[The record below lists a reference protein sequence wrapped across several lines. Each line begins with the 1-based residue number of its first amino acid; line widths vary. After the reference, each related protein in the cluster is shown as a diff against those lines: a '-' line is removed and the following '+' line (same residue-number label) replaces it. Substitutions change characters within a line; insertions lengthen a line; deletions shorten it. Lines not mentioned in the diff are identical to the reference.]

1 MKRNDVIYL
10 AGSEGV
16 AVRPVVP
23 FDKVVCE
30 FLDAL
35 SKEIL
40 RDNQL
45 KTYTDV
51 LSFAFWIRK
60 GNIQKQKESYME
72 NNRLIRTVG
81 QEGACAIE
89 HNKSEAGVNSIIKDN
104 DKENII
110 VEKNNIDDDSHTKK
124 ECYIEKDCCIE
135 KSCRIGKGLA
145 FHIAPSNV
153 PINFAFSFAFGLL
166 AGNSN
171 IVRVSSKNF
180 PQVTLLCKKIQEV
193 MDREEYAAIR
203 QTNAIVMYDRN
214 REITDYFSSVCDIRV
229 IWGGDHTIEEIRK
242 SPMKARI
249 KEIVFAD
256 RYSFGI
262 VCPDTILEMSEQ
274 ERKQLA
280 EQFYND
286 TYLMDQNACSAP
298 HLIFWKSEDRE
309 RVERAQDIF
318 WNSVFEAAKKYDLA
332 DIKVSDKYTD
342 LCLYAANLKNTGQ
355 KEEGIEKSIKV
366 KRYENLLYVVDLE
379 TVPDKITNLRGKFGM
394 FYQCQIKNLNEIKTG
409 ITEKVQ
415 TVATAGVTKQEVW
428 NFVIENH
435 LTGIDRVVPF
445 GSTLD
450 IGLVWDG
457 YDLIGEMSRVIM

>member
-10 AGSEGV
+10 AGSEEV
-16 AVRPVVP
+16 IVRPVVP
-23 FDKVVCE
+23 FDDMVCE
-30 FLDAL
+30 FLDTL

-40 RDNQL
+40 KDHQL

-51 LSFAFWIRK
+51 VSFAFWIRK
-60 GNIQKQKESYME
+60 GNIQKQKEKYLRNTCLKKNDSYE
-72 NNRLIRTVG
+72 RTC
-81 QEGACAIE
+81 EIE
-89 HNKSEAGVNSIIKDN
+89 RNKQA
-104 DKENII
+104 
-110 VEKNNIDDDSHTKK
+110 DDA
-124 ECYIEKDCCIE
+124 Y
-135 KSCRIGKGLA
+135 RIGKGLV

-153 PINFAFSFAFGLL
+153 PINFAFSFVFGLL

-193 MDREEYAAIR
+193 MHRKEYAVIR
-203 QTNAIVMYDRN
+203 QNNAIVMYGRN
-214 REITDYFSSVCDIRV
+214 KEITDYYSSVCDIRV
-229 IWGGDHTIEEIRK
+229 VWGGDKTIEEIRTSLLK
-242 SPMKARI
+242 VRS

-262 VCPDTILEMSEQ
+262 ICPNTILEMSEQ
-274 ERKQLA
+274 DRKQLA
-280 EQFYND
+280 ERFYND

-298 HLIFWKSEDRE
+298 HLIFWKSDDIEK
-309 RVERAQDIF
+309 VKRAQEIF

-342 LCLYAANLKNTGQ
+342 LCLYAAMSDNVDENKDR
-355 KEEGIEKSIKV
+355 IEDTVKV

-379 TVPDKITNLRGKFGM
+379 TVPEEIVNLRGKFGM
-394 FYQCQIKNLNEIKTG
+394 FYQCHIKDLDEIKAG
-409 ITEKVQ
+409 ITEKIQ
-415 TVATAGVTKQEVW
+415 TVAVAGVTKQEVW
-428 NFVIENH
+428 NFIIENH

-445 GSTLD
+445 GSTLE

-457 YDLIGEMSRVIM
+457 YDLIGEMSRIIM